1 VPEQIVVEVASRTPR
16 FARRNVSA
24 GLWFR
29 WGSRPSSRLC
39 DLDSPNVERNIE
51 NVRRLEDAFNQRDYQ
66 SVAELISDGF
76 RGHNPG
82 SHQVTLEELRDNNDS
97 WHTAMPGKRTE
108 VVLAFGAGD
117 RVVARILDRGI
128 NTGGVPWLGISPNG
142 KTMEMNWLQ
151 ITRHDPAGRIVEMWA
166 VADVPTLISQ
176 LGATLRWAD

>member
-1 VPEQIVVEVASRTPR
+1 MAYGRTAPLCPIEPCR
-16 FARRNVSA
+16 AVRVS
-24 GLWFR
+24 G
-29 WGSRPSSRLC
+29 GGKGTSRLSA
-39 DLDSPNVERNIE
+39 LRSPDVERNIE
-51 NVRRLEDAFNQRDYQ
+51 NVRRLEDAFNQRDSQ
-66 SVAELISDGF
+66 SVAELISTGF
-76 RGHNPG
+76 KGHVPG
-82 SHQVTLEELRDNNDS
+82 SNQVAIEDLRDNNEY

-176 LGATLRWAD
+176 LGATFTWAD